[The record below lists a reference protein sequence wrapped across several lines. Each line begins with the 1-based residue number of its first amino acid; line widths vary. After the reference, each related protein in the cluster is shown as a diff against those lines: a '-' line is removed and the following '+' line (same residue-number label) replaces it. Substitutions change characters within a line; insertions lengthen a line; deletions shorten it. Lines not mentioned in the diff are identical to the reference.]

1 MKRNTFSKLKTFRIL
16 FENVKSPGKMG
27 WTTIEDCEDYE
38 DAINYFRNNFS
49 FVDHEIIQVR
59 EVSD

>member
-16 FENVKSPGKMG
+16 FESAKSPGKVG
-27 WTTIEDCEDYE
+27 WTTIEDCEDHE

-49 FVDHEIIQVR
+49 FVDYEIIQVR